1 LAAII
6 PKFVYFFIL
15 FYNRCRVLQKAV
27 FNMIKELSITIFFL
41 LALFAISSMSF
52 SRTIRIDTNELFLN
66 PSVTNIATVR
76 IREPELPNTY
86 LRVGDLSKIEFE
98 EPQTTFRRFDIIFF
112 ISIPI
117 TFYLT
122 LNILQIVNYNIM
134 DTYVLTQPDWN
145 YIYFNTLLI
154 PMYVAYQDYLYME
167 NRRRLDNQYSSNKD
181 EWYFGF
187 TIFRTEF

>member
-1 LAAII
+1 
-6 PKFVYFFIL
+6 
-15 FYNRCRVLQKAV
+15 
-27 FNMIKELSITIFFL
+27 MIKELSITIFFL